1 VGEYNYGSDCSDNFS
16 PGEPDSA
23 TVTSTDDTNVVT
35 AQATGC
41 ESGTPEIV
49 ASAGGV
55 SRFEDSINFS
65 AGEGAG
71 SVLATV
77 ELTGNI
83 DSDRGPVSYE
93 FVFDAGDELNGSF
106 TNNASLFAGTQ
117 GSVNETLSLA
127 FDFVFRSNDV
137 TPITFESELSVGN
150 DATAK
155 ALLLSLTIGGGVL
168 EKEPQPEPEPE
179 EDLQPVNLVLDWVT
193 PVQRDSTAAV
203 DSTNNAVNFAPI
215 AGERPPLSVDL
226 ADPGVRAFANA
237 WRPHSPSPKACPTS
251 KSISTTCWRRE
262 MRHSRP
268 TKL

>member
-1 VGEYNYGSDCSDNFS
+1 M
-16 PGEPDSA
+16 
-23 TVTSTDDTNVVT
+23 
-35 AQATGC
+35 TGRNLSV
-41 ESGTPEIV
+41 ELPNG
-49 ASAGGV
+49 SAG
-55 SRFEDSINFS
+55 DSL
-65 AGEGAG
+65 
-71 SVLATV
+71 VLVRRLLDGRT
-77 ELTGNI
+77 L
-83 DSDRGPVSYE
+83 
-93 FVFDAGDELNGSF
+93 VFDAGDELNGSF

-127 FDFVFRSNDV
+127 FDSVFRSNDV